1 VGFQQMPAYTEFRDE
16 DRKLYVQS
24 LDGREY
30 TQGSDVVLR
39 ATALDQGNNPPSRVR
54 KGFVIVKDSQD
65 GIFSIASD
73 PLADRN
79 LGAVVAALQ
88 TADATWAGKTITV
101 FVRGRPVVT
110 VPLGANTNTDA
121 LVVQDLMANA
131 TFAQFFQAAISG
143 ARVQITS
150 LETGA
155 DLVMTVTSTIP
166 TAFGA
171 HGTDGAGKDADYR
184 VTAEPV
190 DLVDPTG
197 APSNNTVK
205 TSLKAYYL
213 EAALIGLT
221 GEARAVLARR
231 GALFGQ

>member
-1 VGFQQMPAYTEFRDE
+1 MGVQQTPAYTAFMDE

-30 TQGSDVVLR
+30 TLGSDVVLR
-39 ATALDQGNNPPSRVR
+39 AAAVDPGSNPPSRVR
-54 KGFVIVKDSQD
+54 KGFVIVSNALD
-65 GIFSIASD
+65 GLYSAASD

-79 LGAVVAALQ
+79 VGAVVTALQ
-88 TADATWAGKTITV
+88 TADAIWAGKTITV
-101 FVRGRPVVT
+101 AIRGRPIVT

-121 LVVQDLMANA
+121 LVVADLLANA
-131 TFAQFFQAAISG
+131 TFAQFFQAAVSG

-155 DLVMTVTSTIP
+155 DVVMTATSNNP
-166 TAFGA
+166 AAFGA
-171 HGTDGAGKDADYR
+171 HGTDAAGRDADYR

-197 APSNNTVK
+197 APANNTVK
-205 TSLKAYYL
+205 TSLKAFYL

-231 GALFGQ
+231 GALFG